1 MKSIPKTKI
10 SVTMNTLKTMILIL
24 ILIQKQT
31 LKVFL
36 EIAVLANLKIRHN
49 F

>member
-10 SVTMNTLKTMILIL
+10 SVTMNTLKTMIL

>member
-10 SVTMNTLKTMILIL
+10 SVTMNTQKTMIL

>member
-10 SVTMNTLKTMILIL
+10 SVTMNTLKTMILT
-24 ILIQKQT
+24 LIQKQT

-36 EIAVLANLKIRHN
+36 EIAVLANLKIRYN